1 MCVCLSVCVRKRVR
15 VSVCVQTRSRPSV
28 PENSTAK
35 AKMLSFF
42 TPGTDPKVSTTFQS
56 KSGGDGVLFEK
67 KRRSK
72 ELPEDETF
80 SCRNGRWKEPWKVE
94 GRRVCENQTRQVPVH
109 CRGAATVRRAV
120 RAARQCRVRQE
131 RRSLAQS
138 LGGLGLLPLTY
149 SPRLVPSFTG
159 TQSVAQALGICTSA
173 LGAAGKSRLGPAG
186 TLGGGGRREKKETKD
201 EGGGGLGMD
210 PHGNPSKR
218 LAGGVFAEC

>member
-1 MCVCLSVCVRKRVR
+1 MAIQGRVSQNLRLIQVIFGHTASEAKGVCVCVCLSVCVRKRVR
-15 VSVCVQTRSRPSV
+15 VSVCVQTRSRPNV

-94 GRRVCENQTRQVPVH
+94 GRRV
-109 CRGAATVRRAV
+109 
-120 RAARQCRVRQE
+120 
-131 RRSLAQS
+131 
-138 LGGLGLLPLTY
+138 
-149 SPRLVPSFTG
+149 
-159 TQSVAQALGICTSA
+159 
-173 LGAAGKSRLGPAG
+173 
-186 TLGGGGRREKKETKD
+186 
-201 EGGGGLGMD
+201 
-210 PHGNPSKR
+210 
-218 LAGGVFAEC
+218 